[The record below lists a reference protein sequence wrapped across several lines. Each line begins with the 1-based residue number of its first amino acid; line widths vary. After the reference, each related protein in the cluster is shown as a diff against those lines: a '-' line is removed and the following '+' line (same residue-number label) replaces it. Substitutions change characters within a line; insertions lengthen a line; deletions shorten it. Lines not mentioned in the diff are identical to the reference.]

1 MKHPIR
7 TLKATTTLTLLL
19 TALAGAGWAAGA
31 EGDEDAAV
39 RMAES
44 RAVAVMDAFLA
55 AFNASDVSAWADTL
69 LFPHVRLASGQVN
82 VYPDRD
88 SFVRSMDMTAF
99 AAQTGWRYSTWD
111 DMAVVQSSP
120 DKVHI
125 RVRFS
130 RFDAGDV
137 LIASYESLY
146 VIEHEEGRWGVRA
159 RSSFAP

>member
-1 MKHPIR
+1 MKSALR
-7 TLKATTTLTLLL
+7 TLTGIAAFALIGMLALNSARAAVDDGKA
-19 TALAGAGWAAGA
+19 
-31 EGDEDAAV
+31 EAV

-44 RAVAVMDAFLA
+44 RAVEVMDAFLA
-55 AFNASDVSAWADTL
+55 AFNASDVDAWADTL
-69 LFPHVRLASGQVN
+69 LFPHVRLASGQVL
-82 VYPDRD
+82 VYPDQTA
-88 SFVRSMDMTAF
+88 FVKAMDMTAF

-130 RFDAGDV
+130 RFDVDDK
-137 LIASYESLY
+137 LIASFDSLY
-146 VIEHEEGRWGVRA
+146 IIEQVDGRWGVRA